1 MGCLPVLCVAPAS
14 AQLSE
19 GETPYYV
26 GASASHLIADQ
37 MSKGTINQALQQ
49 QGLAVSTNHA
59 DESSSGWKMF
69 AGYRFH
75 PNWALEGGYNNLGS
89 YDFEGQVIA
98 DPGSVQARFKAND
111 WHVTVLGIMP
121 LNEDWEVFGKA
132 GVGYWRTQ
140 LQASGTFSA
149 QGAQQ
154 VKSHGTGPV
163 FGVGTLFRLSNNLS
177 ARAEWERFHRVGE
190 ASGTGKADIDSASL
204 GLQYNY

>member
-1 MGCLPVLCVAPAS
+1 LGCVPLLCVAPAT

-49 QGLAVSTNHA
+49 QGLAVSTTHA
-59 DESSSGWKMF
+59 DESASGWKMF

-75 PNWALEGGYNNLGS
+75 PNWALEGGYSNLGS

-121 LNEDWEVFGKA
+121 LNDDWEVFGKA

-154 VKSHGTGPV
+154 VKTHGTSPV
-163 FGVGTLFRLSNNLS
+163 FGVGALLRLSNNLS
-177 ARAEWERFHRVGE
+177 ARAEWERFLRVGE